1 MLVICFHRL
10 LVSVHFC
17 VIANISFKGLMLVE
31 ISISLKIYELMFVLH
46 KCTYI
51 VRTVNNESI
60 VINLY
65 SLVLSNVIE
74 WISKMKVIQCNC
86 LLLLNLVDLVPIPQQ
101 SSNEG

>member
-1 MLVICFHRL
+1 M
-10 LVSVHFC
+10 
-17 VIANISFKGLMLVE
+17 
-31 ISISLKIYELMFVLH
+31 
-46 KCTYI
+46 YI

>member
-1 MLVICFHRL
+1 M
-10 LVSVHFC
+10 
-17 VIANISFKGLMLVE
+17 
-31 ISISLKIYELMFVLH
+31 
-46 KCTYI
+46 YI

-74 WISKMKVIQCNC
+74 WICKMKVIQCNC
-86 LLLLNLVDLVPIPQQ
+86 LLLLNLVDLVPIPPQ

>member
-1 MLVICFHRL
+1 M
-10 LVSVHFC
+10 
-17 VIANISFKGLMLVE
+17 
-31 ISISLKIYELMFVLH
+31 
-46 KCTYI
+46 YI
-51 VRTVNNESI
+51 VRNVNNESI

-86 LLLLNLVDLVPIPQQ
+86 LLLLNLVDLVPIPPQ